1 MPHKARKPSSGVF
14 VRSPTYALNCPKS
27 KLMPTTTTL
36 LQASNE
42 VLRSIGERPLLQMSG
57 NTADRLRD
65 VFRQALRD
73 VEAIHTW
80 DWLYSSINA
89 ISWTADTA
97 DLGDI
102 QRLFRVSIGDDLTGR
117 RELKYLDPDEYA
129 IRPLVAYTSASLSGG
144 AYTYKSNG
152 KVGLNP
158 YPNNLLS
165 QSRIRF
171 DILATLTVPTS
182 GDAVF
187 STIPERYLSL
197 VVKRACYLMA
207 LRHLDDTSSAS
218 YFNSEYEQLTQ
229 QYRSNERKT
238 PVKEVNMFKRVRGRR

>member
-1 MPHKARKPSSGVF
+1 
-14 VRSPTYALNCPKS
+14 
-27 KLMPTTTTL
+27 MPTTTTL

-97 DLGDI
+97 NVGDI
-102 QRLFRVSIGDDLTGR
+102 QRLFRVSIGDDLSGR
-117 RELKYLDPDEYA
+117 RELHYLDPDEYA
-129 IRPLVAYTSASLSGG
+129 IRPLVAYTGANSGYYG
-144 AYTYKSNG
+144 GTYTYKSNG
-152 KVGLNP
+152 RVGLNP
-158 YPNNLLS
+158 YPSDLLS
-165 QSRIRF
+165 QSRVRF
-171 DILATLTVPTS
+171 DVLATLPVPTS

-238 PVKEVNMFKRVRGRR
+238 PIKEVNMFKRNRGRR